1 MSSAERVLDLL
12 GAIGKRP
19 RGAPLKEISQELD
32 IPAPSVHR
40 LLRICVDRGFCE
52 QDPRSQHYLPGP
64 RLIDLARVTLEG
76 HDVVTAALPEL
87 RRLRDQTGETVFLT
101 SLVGQSATCVAVE
114 ASDRPMRLHIQLG
127 LRMPYHASA
136 AARAILAFRQPD
148 DAKRLIGNE
157 DLFPFT
163 EATPTTIDAAL
174 APLDRVRT
182 DGFASS
188 HNELDENTLGL
199 AAPIRDRHGQVDASI
214 CVALP
219 LSRFPL
225 EGQDEVA
232 QLILGAAARVSA
244 SLGSQEPA
252 PPNGT

>member
-12 GAIGKRP
+12 GAVSRRP
-19 RGAPLKEISQELD
+19 RGASLTEISQELD

-40 LLRICVDRGFCE
+40 LLRICVDRGFCD

-64 RLIDLARVTLEG
+64 RLIDLSRATLEG
-76 HDVVTAALPEL
+76 HDVVSAALPEL
-87 RRLRDQTGETVFLT
+87 RQLRDRTGETTFLT
-101 SLVGQSATCVAVE
+101 TLVGQSATCIAVE
-114 ASDRPMRLHIQLG
+114 ASGRPMRLHIQLG

-136 AARAILAFRQPD
+136 AARAILAFRHPD
-148 DAKRLIGNE
+148 EAKRLLGNE
-157 DLFPFT
+157 ELVPYT

-174 APLDRVRT
+174 APLERVRT

-225 EGQDEVA
+225 DEQDQVA
-232 QLILGAAARVSA
+232 ELILRAAERVSA
-244 SLGSQEPA
+244 SLGSR
-252 PPNGT
+252 TTT